1 MDLPSWLT
9 GLHTESASSKPAR
22 DQAVLEEYPVRLGIQ
37 QQADSAAL
45 IREFQL
51 ITLDADHR
59 TSGVGAPSELLEFAR
74 LMDEQYA
81 AALAGPREELERA
94 HAAGEPTTT
103 LRYPLLP
110 ESRRIILYY
119 AEVMEK
125 ADAFCRS
132 GALMHLGTA
141 PGLLALRRWVVE
153 EFVHQYD
160 GAAPR
165 PWPGVPEVAL
175 GV

>member
-1 MDLPSWLT
+1 MNLPSWLAA
-9 GLHTESASSKPAR
+9 LHADDPASSPAR
-22 DQAVLEEYPVRLGIQ
+22 AEAVLEGYPVRLGVQ

-59 TSGVGAPSELLEFAR
+59 TSAAGAPAELLDFAR
-74 LMDEQYA
+74 MMDEQYA

-94 HAAGEPTTT
+94 YRAGEPSTT

-110 ESRRIILYY
+110 ESRRIVLAY
-119 AEVMEK
+119 AHIMER

-132 GALMHLGTA
+132 GALIHLGTTPA
-141 PGLLALRRWVVE
+141 LLVLRRWVVE

-165 PWPGVPEVAL
+165 PWPGVPAAAV